1 MNQISKAIPSRQ
13 EIPQQY
19 QWDLSDLYPDDLSWE
34 ADLRELRGLLP
45 RAREYQGRLAES
57 VVILLEFLR
66 YEERLSRLLDKIYTY
81 ASMKKDEDNRLSRYQ
96 SMEDQAQGMAVEIE
110 AALSFFQPELLAI
123 PESRLA
129 LYLQN
134 AELAPYARHIAE
146 ITRSRPYTL
155 SANEERILAFSGEM
169 AVSPSQIFQMLNNA
183 DLDFP
188 YTPNEEG
195 QPEKLSHSRY
205 IQRMESPNREVRQ
218 TAFQALYETYAKC
231 RNTFAA
237 TLASAVKKNIFY
249 ARVRNY
255 ESALFAS
262 LFNDEIPLPVYDRLI
277 STVRSSLPL
286 FFRYL
291 ELRRRLLGLDR
302 LHMYDIYAPLFE
314 QPQEI
319 YSYEKA
325 QEIILLALEP
335 LGPEYVGLLRQGF
348 SEGWIDVYENQGKT
362 PGAYSGG
369 AYDSKPYILLN
380 YKNNLNSVFTLAHEL
395 GHSLHSYLS
404 RRRQPYIYSGYS
416 IFVAEVA
423 STVNESL
430 LVDYLLKTAAGA
442 KERLAILNHFLEE
455 FRGTVFRQT
464 MFAEF
469 EKKIHLAAESAQ
481 PLTADSLCQIYY
493 QLNQVYYGAG
503 KTETEIDS
511 LIEMEWARI
520 PHFYSSFY
528 VYKYAT
534 GFSAAQALAK
544 GILDP
549 DPAQARANCHKY
561 LEFLSSGSS
570 APPLELLRAA
580 GVDMTTPAPIEAS
593 MHRFSAM
600 LDQIEDLLR

>member
-1 MNQISKAIPSRQ
+1 MNQISKTIPIRR
-13 EIPQQY
+13 EIPKEY

-34 ADLRELRGLLP
+34 TDLIELRGLLP
-45 RAREYQGRLAES
+45 KAQEYQGRLGES
-57 VVILLEFLR
+57 VVVLLEFLR
-66 YEERLSRLLDKIYTY
+66 YEERLSRLLDKVYTY
-81 ASMKKDEDNRLSRYQ
+81 ASMKEDEDNRLSNYQ
-96 SMEDQAQGMAVEIE
+96 SMKDQAQGLAVEAE

-123 PESRLA
+123 PESQLA

-134 AELAPYARHIAE
+134 AQLAPYARAIAE
-146 ITRSRPYTL
+146 ITRQRPYTL
-155 SANEERILAFSGEM
+155 SKNEERILAYSGEI
-169 AVSPSQIFQMLNNA
+169 AASPKQIFQMLNNA

-188 YTPNEEG
+188 FTPNDQG
-195 QPEKLSHSRY
+195 QTEKLSHSRY
-205 IQRMESPNREVRQ
+205 IQRMESPNREVRKA
-218 TAFQALYETYAKC
+218 AFQALYQTYGKN

-237 TLASAVKKNIFY
+237 TLSSAVKKNIFY

-255 ESALFAS
+255 ESALSAS
-262 LFNDEIPLPVYDRLI
+262 LFADEIPIPVYDRLI

-291 ELRRRLLGLDR
+291 QLRRRLLQLDR
-302 LHMYDIYAPLFE
+302 LHMYDIFAPLFG

-319 YSYEKA
+319 YSYEDA
-325 QEIILLALEP
+325 QKIILLALAP
-335 LGPEYVGLLRQGF
+335 LGSEYVSLVEQGLSQG
-348 SEGWIDVYENQGKT
+348 WVDVYENQGKT

-404 RRRQPYIYSGYS
+404 RRQQPYIYSDYS

-430 LVDYLLKTAAGA
+430 LVDYLLKTATNNQA
-442 KERLAILNHFLEE
+442 RLTIINHYLEE

-469 EKKIHLAAESAQ
+469 EKKIHLAAEAAI
-481 PLTADSLCQIYY
+481 PLTADSLCEIYY
-493 QLNQVYYGAG
+493 KLNQDYYGAG
-503 KTETEIDS
+503 KTDMEIDT

-534 GFSAAQALAK
+534 GFSAAQALTK

-549 DPAQARANCHKY
+549 DQAIARANCRKY
-561 LEFLSSGSS
+561 LEFLSGGSS
-570 APPLELLRAA
+570 APPLELLRTA
-580 GVDMTTPAPIEAS
+580 GVDMTTPAPIESAMS
-593 MHRFSAM
+593 RFAAM
-600 LDQIEDLLR
+600 LDQIENLMR

>member
-1 MNQISKAIPSRQ
+1 MKQESKTIPNRQ
-13 EIPQQY
+13 DIPKQY
-19 QWDLSDLYPDDLSWE
+19 QWDLSDLYPDDSSWE
-34 ADLRELRGLLP
+34 RDLRELRGLLP
-45 RAREYQGRLAES
+45 QAKKYQGRLAES
-57 VVILLEFLR
+57 PVVLLEFFR
-66 YEERLSRLLDKIYTY
+66 YEEQLSRLLDKVYTY
-81 ASMKKDEDNRLSRYQ
+81 ASMKKDEDNRLSHYQ
-96 SMEDQAQGMAVEIE
+96 SMEDQAQGLAVEIE

-123 PESRLA
+123 PESRMA

-134 AELAPYARHIAE
+134 AQLAPYARLISE

-155 SANEERILAFSGEM
+155 SGSEEKILAFSGEM
-169 AVSPSQIFQMLNNA
+169 AASPSQIFQMLNNA

-188 YTPNEEG
+188 LTPNEQG

-205 IQRMESPNREVRQ
+205 LQRMESPKREVRQ
-218 TAFQALYETYAKC
+218 AAFQALYETYGKC

-262 LFNDEIPLPVYDRLI
+262 LFNDEIPIPVYDRLI
-277 STVRSSLPL
+277 STVRKNLPL

-291 ELRRRLLGLDR
+291 QLRRRLLQLDR
-302 LHMYDIYAPLFE
+302 LHMYDVYAPLFD

-319 YSYEKA
+319 YSYERA
-325 QEIILLALEP
+325 QEIILFALAP
-335 LGPEYVGLLRQGF
+335 LGSEYLSLVERGF
-348 SEGWIDVYENQGKT
+348 SEGWVDVYENQGKT

-369 AYDSKPYILLN
+369 AYDTKPYILLN

-430 LVDYLLKTAAGA
+430 LVDYLLKTAVDDQA
-442 KERLAILNHFLEE
+442 RLAILNHFLEE

-493 QLNQVYYGAG
+493 QLNQDYYGAG
-503 KTETEIDS
+503 ITDMEIDTS
-511 LIEMEWARI
+511 IEMEWARI

-534 GFSAAQALAK
+534 GFSAAQALAN

-549 DPAQARANCHKY
+549 DPAKARANCRNY

-570 APPLELLRAA
+570 APPLDLLRAA
-580 GVDMTTPAPIEAS
+580 GVDMTTPAPIEAA
-593 MHRFSAM
+593 MKRFTDM
-600 LDQIEDLLR
+600 LDQIECLIM